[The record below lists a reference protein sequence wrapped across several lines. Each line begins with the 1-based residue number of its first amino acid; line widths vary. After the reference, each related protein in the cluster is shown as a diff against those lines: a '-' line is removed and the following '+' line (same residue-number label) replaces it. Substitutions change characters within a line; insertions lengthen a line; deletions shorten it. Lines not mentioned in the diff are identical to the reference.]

1 MATALTV
8 AQIALAVLIG
18 WFLVRSDFVLRVSD
32 SPRLGAGGILIMA
45 AMLSCLALVVFVLG
59 YWQRRL
65 TGAGRVRVL
74 LASHLS
80 LVVCFCG
87 FCWHDVVV
95 ASATVPQGAVLDS
108 PAAVLERTVAAGLT
122 MGSLLAGLAAITVV
136 LCLERR
142 ALKRRA

>member
-1 MATALTV
+1 MATALAV
-8 AQIALAVLIG
+8 AEIALAVLIG

-32 SPRLGAGGILIMA
+32 SPRLGAGGTFILA

-65 TGAGRVRVL
+65 SGAGRVRVF
-74 LASHLS
+74 LAAHLS

-87 FCWHDVVV
+87 FCWHDVAV
-95 ASATVPQGAVLDS
+95 ASATVPQGVVLES
-108 PAAVLERTVAAGLT
+108 PAAVLERTAAAGLT
-122 MGSLLAGLAAITVV
+122 MGSLLAGLLAITVV

-142 ALKRRA
+142 ALKRGA